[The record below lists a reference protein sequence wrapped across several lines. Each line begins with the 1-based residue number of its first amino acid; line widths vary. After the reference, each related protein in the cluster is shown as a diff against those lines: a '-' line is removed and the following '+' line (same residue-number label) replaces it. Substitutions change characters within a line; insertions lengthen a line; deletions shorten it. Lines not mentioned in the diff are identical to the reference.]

1 MVKLVMVKKKGIK
14 KKGML
19 RRMKLLCN
27 ISVGQDAVV
36 CRRQFPVRMCLLKN
50 GCCCEMCC
58 CFEMCCL

>member
-36 CRRQFPVRMCLLKN
+36 CRRFPVRMCLLKN